1 MSLRVERSSWSR
13 VRFGD
18 VVANVNDYYSP
29 ERDGILPYVAGPHIV
44 EGQPTVTSYG
54 STDEDNF
61 PPTFKRKFRSS
72 DVLLHSRGIEK
83 LAAVDRAGVTGE
95 KLFVLRSTD
104 ESKLLQDFLP
114 WLLMAPAAQRHMMD
128 NFTGSVNKFLNWRPL
143 AGFEFGLP
151 PLDQQKRIADLLWAV
166 EDHRKSL
173 ATSPDVLA
181 DVYDAW
187 LEERLS
193 RAPKRPLADEVRLLN
208 GRPVPSSLYGEGEF
222 ALLRPG
228 DMKSDGSVAWTAASV
243 GIPSDF
249 AEKYSEWILE
259 PGDVVINM
267 TAQSLEDRFLGR
279 VCKMQD
285 RALLNQRIGRLTST
299 GSISMEYAYVALRS
313 VSFSKWVAQR
323 SEGSKVK
330 HMHWRHIADFPLPVP
345 TEAEQTSIVSEAKE
359 WSEAMRRS
367 GAESET
373 IERLRHSI
381 LNGIFGGS

>member
-1 MSLRVERSSWSR
+1 
-13 VRFGD
+13 
-18 VVANVNDYYSP
+18 
-29 ERDGILPYVAGPHIV
+29 
-44 EGQPTVTSYG
+44 
-54 STDEDNF
+54 
-61 PPTFKRKFRSS
+61 
-72 DVLLHSRGIEK
+72 
-83 LAAVDRAGVTGE
+83 
-95 KLFVLRSTD
+95 
-104 ESKLLQDFLP
+104 
-114 WLLMAPAAQRHMMD
+114 
-128 NFTGSVNKFLNWRPL
+128 
-143 AGFEFGLP
+143 
-151 PLDQQKRIADLLWAV
+151 
-166 EDHRKSL
+166 
-173 ATSPDVLA
+173 
-181 DVYDAW
+181 
-187 LEERLS
+187 
-193 RAPKRPLADEVRLLN
+193 
-208 GRPVPSSLYGEGEF
+208 
-222 ALLRPG
+222 
-228 DMKSDGSVAWTAASV
+228 
-243 GIPSDF
+243 
-249 AEKYSEWILE
+249 
-259 PGDVVINM
+259 M